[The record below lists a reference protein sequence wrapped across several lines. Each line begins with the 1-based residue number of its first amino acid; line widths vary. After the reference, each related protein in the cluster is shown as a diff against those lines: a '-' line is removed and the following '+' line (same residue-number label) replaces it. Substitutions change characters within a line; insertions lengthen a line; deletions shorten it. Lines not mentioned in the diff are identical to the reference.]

1 MKFGHAA
8 SIVALALGLASGPA
22 AAKDWEVG
30 FLGHYILTDA
40 DRLPIINNGWGIDA
54 DALYLY
60 NDLEGV
66 SVHSGWSDLT
76 RGKKA
81 LGVEYNR
88 WAATAGYWRYL
99 TMPSNDIFR
108 PYVNAGLGWAVQ
120 ERQVGPVS
128 TSDGFSAD
136 LAIGAITNADL
147 FNAIPGLRFRF
158 ELRGDYDGVVDNN
171 GDRGVAD
178 FKVSL
183 GLHYIFG
190 GGWKKKAEVMP
201 APVVAP
207 PPPKAAPP
215 PPAPLAPVEHKLEDV
230 HFPYNKNSL
239 TDKAKSTLDADAK
252 EINSRMKA
260 NPQTR
265 VEVAGHTDWIGS
277 DAYNQALS
285 ERRAQAVKDYLVRK
299 GIEGSKITTTAYG
312 RSKPIADNR
321 TDEGRALNRRAE
333 IRTMEK

>member
-1 MKFGHAA
+1 M
-8 SIVALALGLASGPA
+8 
-22 AAKDWEVG
+22 
-30 FLGHYILTDA
+30 
-40 DRLPIINNGWGIDA
+40 
-54 DALYLY
+54 
-60 NDLEGV
+60 
-66 SVHSGWSDLT
+66 
-76 RGKKA
+76 
-81 LGVEYNR
+81 
-88 WAATAGYWRYL
+88 
-99 TMPSNDIFR
+99 
-108 PYVNAGLGWAVQ
+108 
-120 ERQVGPVS
+120 
-128 TSDGFSAD
+128 
-136 LAIGAITNADL
+136 AIGAITNADL
-147 FNAIPGLRFRF
+147 YFPGLRFRF
-158 ELRGDYDGVVDNN
+158 ELRGDYDHVVDECCN

-190 GGWKKKAEVMP
+190 GGWRKKAEIVP

-215 PPAPLAPVEHKLEDV
+215 PPAPMAAVEHKLEDV

-252 EINSRMKA
+252 EINARMKA

-285 ERRAQAVKDYLVRK
+285 ERRAQAAKDYLVRK
-299 GIEGSKITTTAYG
+299 GIEASKITTTAYG